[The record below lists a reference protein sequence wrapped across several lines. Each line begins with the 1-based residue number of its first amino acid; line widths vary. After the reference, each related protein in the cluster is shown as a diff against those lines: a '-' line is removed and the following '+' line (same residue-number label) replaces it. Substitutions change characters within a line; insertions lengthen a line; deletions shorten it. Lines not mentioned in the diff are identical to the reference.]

1 MNIPAL
7 FIRRPIMTTLVMLA
21 ILVFGLI
28 GYRILPVSD
37 LPNMDFPTISVSAS
51 LPGASPDTMA
61 SSVATPLEQ
70 QFSTI
75 AGLASMNSTSSIG
88 STQVVL
94 QFDLSR
100 DIDGAAQDV
109 QAAIAQTTKQLPSN
123 MPSPPSY
130 KKVNPSVQPI
140 FYIAL
145 SSDLVPLSEVD
156 KYAEETLAERLSM
169 VDGVAQVLV
178 YGSQKYAVRIQ
189 LDPQSLQAK
198 GLGIDDV
205 AQAIDRGNANLPT
218 GTLYGTHKNY
228 TVQANGQLF
237 NAADYRGMIVAYQN
251 GAPVRLGDLGQV
263 IDSVQNDKAASWFF
277 ASDRGKGEREKE
289 KGKSVQSQIQNS
301 GTRSIILAIQRQPG
315 TNTIDIVDAI
325 KALLPSL
332 RSALR
337 SSASLSQIP
346 AAVSMD
352 ILFDRSQ
359 TIRESVNDVKFTLLL
374 TICLVVLVIFLFLRN
389 LRATAIPSV
398 TVPLSLIAT
407 FAVME
412 LLGYSLDTLS
422 LMALTLSVGFVV
434 DDAVVVL
441 ENIVRLQEMGESRLQ
456 AAINGSQEI
465 GGTIVSMTLSL
476 VAVFIPMLFM
486 PGILGR
492 LFHEFAVT
500 IAAAILVSGFL
511 SLSLTPMLCSRFLQS
526 HNTKDGQ
533 QGKEESEVRSQN

>member
-1 MNIPAL
+1 
-7 FIRRPIMTTLVMLA
+7 
-21 ILVFGLI
+21 
-28 GYRILPVSD
+28 
-37 LPNMDFPTISVSAS
+37 
-51 LPGASPDTMA
+51 
-61 SSVATPLEQ
+61 
-70 QFSTI
+70 
-75 AGLASMNSTSSIG
+75 
-88 STQVVL
+88 
-94 QFDLSR
+94 
-100 DIDGAAQDV
+100 
-109 QAAIAQTTKQLPSN
+109 
-123 MPSPPSY
+123 
-130 KKVNPSVQPI
+130 
-140 FYIAL
+140 
-145 SSDLVPLSEVD
+145 VPLSEVD

-441 ENIVRLQEMGESRLQ
+441 ENIVRHQEMGESRLQ

-533 QGKEESEVRSQN
+533 QGKEESEVRSQESEYYVF